1 MILYFFVN
9 CVGLLIGYYILNLF
23 LVNTNSKYKQL
34 TRNRKMY
41 VLKNILKSM
50 SLGYLTIFK
59 FHFYS
64 DMINN
69 NWDNNSIYKFASL
82 YIVNDFLGLLLNKK
96 LPVNTKH
103 HHITSILLY
112 IFLINIDFTQ
122 NSPLRLI
129 FTYGTVSSMPFLVN
143 YYLGIRHISD
153 KNKVNIVKK
162 LAYYVY
168 GFSCSLNLVLH
179 VYLIIQNKYY
189 LNPICYLY
197 LVVLIPIIND
207 DIILISWL
215 KE

>member
-1 MILYFFVN
+1 
-9 CVGLLIGYYILNLF
+9 
-23 LVNTNSKYKQL
+23 
-34 TRNRKMY
+34 MY

-69 NWDNNSIYKFASL
+69 NWDNNSVYKFASL

-122 NSPLRLI
+122 KSPLRLI

-143 YYLGIRHISD
+143 YYLGLR
-153 KNKVNIVKK
+153 KK
-162 LAYYVY
+162 YI
-168 GFSCSLNLVLH
+168 H
-179 VYLIIQNKYY
+179 
-189 LNPICYLY
+189 P
-197 LVVLIPIIND
+197 
-207 DIILISWL
+207 
-215 KE
+215 